1 VTKET
6 GGSALR
12 NQKGT
17 AAAELVLPGDDRV
30 VPASVALDEAVA
42 IFWIN
47 IAAEFPAALLG
58 SKCPNHF
65 PEAGIARIGK
75 ALSTGRT
82 TGPHATALFC
92 LRILRTVCVW
102 IRTRAANRGKLCV
115 TMSVNES
122 STFINAFP
130 LRYIPDT
137 ADFNSGWFAEE

>member
-47 IAAEFPAALLG
+47 IAAEDTSDSMRLDSDKSCQSRQAM
-58 SKCPNHF
+58 CN
-65 PEAGIARIGK
+65 
-75 ALSTGRT
+75 
-82 TGPHATALFC
+82 
-92 LRILRTVCVW
+92 
-102 IRTRAANRGKLCV
+102 
-115 TMSVNES
+115 NE
-122 STFINAFP
+122 
-130 LRYIPDT
+130 R
-137 ADFNSGWFAEE
+137 